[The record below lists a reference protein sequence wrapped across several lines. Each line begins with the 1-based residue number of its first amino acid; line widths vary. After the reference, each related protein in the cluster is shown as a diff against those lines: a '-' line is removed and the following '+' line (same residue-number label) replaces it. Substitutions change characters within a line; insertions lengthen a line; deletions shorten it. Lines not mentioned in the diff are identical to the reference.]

1 MEYNSKDTTSTILG
15 KKYYNGRVDI
25 LTQPSSDVLFKMRE
39 QTNNLNAP
47 SDYSSEAL
55 KGEFECNNLA
65 KVFFSKQNIQSIQ
78 DQLKT
83 GVYKKSKNTIV
94 IPNQNINNL
103 KIIMRRTFY
112 QYSEGSVSENDVKK
126 EVTRLNGLILQS
138 IVPSVFN
145 AAISYQKYQRD
156 VSELPMPM
164 QRPRQVDRDFKHL
177 EINNFVTFG
186 V

>member
-15 KKYYNGRVDI
+15 KEYYNGRVDI
-25 LTQPSSDVLFKMRE
+25 LTAPSSDILFKMRE
-39 QTNNLNAP
+39 QTNRINAP

-65 KVFFSKQNIQSIQ
+65 KVFFSKENIQKLQ
-78 DQLKT
+78 EQLKS

-94 IPNQNINNL
+94 IPNQSIDNM
-103 KIIMRRTFY
+103 KIIMRRTYY
-112 QYSEGSVSENDVKK
+112 QYAQDTVSDKSVRNEVK
-126 EVTRLNGLILQS
+126 RLNDLILQS
-138 IVPSVFN
+138 IIPSVYN
-145 AAISYQKYQRD
+145 AAIAYQKYQRD
-156 VSELPMPM
+156 VSQLPMPM

-177 EINNFVTFG
+177 EINNFVSFD